1 MNSLNA
7 QNLGTWK
14 RLMTARTPLSLC
26 LLLLLL
32 PGIALSASAPEFEGH
47 AIVRS
52 DGSLLIK
59 NRVVHLHGIYLPSTN
74 RQCRAWISPV
84 RCDERAVLALD
95 FFVKGFIRCVE
106 RARNDD
112 GSIQAT
118 CWRDRSSF
126 DPGTDLA
133 AYLIERGWA
142 LALPNAPFEYH
153 AMERIARS
161 RELGVWGWPV
171 DSITSPFD

>member
-1 MNSLNA
+1 MSA
-7 QNLGTWK
+7 
-14 RLMTARTPLSLC
+14 TARLGLFPLLGC
-26 LLLLLL
+26 LGLALL
-32 PGIALSASAPEFEGH
+32 GMAGEATAREFEGH
-47 AIVRS
+47 AIVRD

-59 NRVVHLHGIYLPSTN
+59 NRVVHLYGIYLPATN
-74 RQCRAWISPV
+74 RQCRDWISPV
-84 RCDERAVLALD
+84 RCDERGVLALD

-106 RARNDD
+106 RADNAD
-112 GSIQAT
+112 GSIQAR

-161 RELGVWGWPV
+161 RGLGVWGWPV
-171 DSITSPFD
+171 DSVTSPVD